1 MPDPV
6 APEMPVA
13 VPGAGSSIED
23 HEGMDAKLGHLM
35 SEIVK
40 DTTLD
45 KAAKRKKVMTV
56 LDLQDEGDM
65 EAPKEEMEDEGDSER
80 EKEEEEKE
88 KKEEEKMDEAICELR
103 KSTDPKLKE
112 LAESMSKRLADK
124 KAVRKEL
131 DALKAVTNLNKRRE
145 KAQKLCDESALPKT
159 CITPVLVEQ
168 MAARKTEK
176 GMRALLEDRLAVV
189 NVKRPTSSAGWVG
202 RKDPKTGK
210 DGVTEPS
217 TKDFVESLNAH

>member
-56 LDLQDEGDM
+56 LDLQDDG

-80 EKEEEEKE
+80 EKEEDEKE

-112 LAESMSKRLADK
+112 LAESMSKKLAEK
-124 KAVRKEL
+124 RTTRKEL
-131 DALKAVTNLNKRRE
+131 DTLKAVTKLTQRRE

-189 NVKRPTSSAGWVG
+189 NVKRPTSSASWVG

-210 DGVTEPS
+210 DGVAEPS
-217 TKDFVESLNAH
+217 TKDFVESLNQL